1 MLAVHVFNICCNY
14 LKVGGS
20 FMEAIKLDKDNVQDV
35 LETRQEVSNRGEKG
49 KLFHISLS
57 FCSTET

>member
-1 MLAVHVFNICCNY
+1 
-14 LKVGGS
+14 
-20 FMEAIKLDKDNVQDV
+20 MEAIKLDNDNVQDV
-35 LETRQEVSNRGEKG
+35 LETRQEVSERGEKG